1 VARLVWLALLIAT
14 TGSAGCGAATT
25 EGRRPPSPAN
35 EQTIRGVRLKERP
48 PKLIAPPPAYG
59 NKIVMAAAPA
69 VDVMN

>member
-1 VARLVWLALLIAT
+1 MARLVWLALLITAT
-14 TGSAGCGAATT
+14 GIAGCGAATT

-35 EQTIRGVRLKERP
+35 EQTIRGVRVKERP

-69 VDVMN
+69 LEVVN